1 MVELLQEI
9 SKIIFSILRISFA
22 SRSTFIEHNV
32 QQVAAY
38 NLKHTIISEYLDQV
52 DYFVYAFWKVED
64 ILSKIEA
71 QHRIER
77 PWLLSLLLNSK
88 LAMLDIVAMN
98 NFNHHLINFLDL
110 LPWFYLKLKSKSK
123 VLPHKVHFKKR
134 MSFISLHISFD
145 CHHYHL
151 FRWSFFI

>member
-9 SKIIFSILRISFA
+9 SKTIFSILRISFA

-38 NLKHTIISEYLDQV
+38 NLKHTILSKYFDQL

-88 LAMLDIVAMN
+88 LAMLDILVMN
-98 NFNHHLINFLDL
+98 NFHHHLNLLDL
-110 LPWFYLKLKSKSK
+110 FQLFYLKLKLKSK
-123 VLPHKVHFKKR
+123 VLPQKVHFKKR

-145 CHHYHL
+145 YYHL
-151 FRWSFFI
+151 LLLGWFFFP